1 MASRRRSADAK
12 ETSRSSSPSASAEAL
27 RKLKHRELVKR
38 SYYQKLEVLK
48 QLRQQERS
56 LSAQHSAL
64 LRYSQT
70 RPPVAT
76 AGGPPA
82 TILALHE
89 KYIQLTRDKELEVR
103 VNQTLLK
110 THSQHQISQKKLK
123 AFAAA
128 EQKER
133 RDERADRSSPEP
145 SQEPEAD
152 PAALGDEMKLVTADM
167 CCEVICPAY
176 TEIRSFRTSRD
187 LYTSNVQVLGWTH
200 RHRLE
205 GSNLQYSIAK
215 FFPALTARELCDRG
229 WEIMTTESSYRALHS
244 QGMTSNLH
252 SIQVVDDD
260 NRVFCRELQRPGQ
273 GVIMKTLFLASR
285 FETEDGHMTIY
296 RALDHAKLGFT
307 GVNSSSSD
315 TSLRQALLA
324 SKWLDMFAWTSFE
337 DRSDGSGVEFNF
349 GGEMKH
355 FSVDNAHFWMMEVLL
370 MALRWESRAV
380 GPLITLQPSE

>member
-1 MASRRRSADAK
+1 M
-12 ETSRSSSPSASAEAL
+12 
-27 RKLKHRELVKR
+27 RKTKHRELVKR

-48 QLRQQERS
+48 QLQQQERS

-64 LRYSQT
+64 LRYIQT

-76 AGGPPA
+76 SDDSDASS
-82 TILALHE
+82 E
-89 KYIQLTRDKELEVR
+89 KM
-103 VNQTLLK
+103 
-110 THSQHQISQKKLK
+110 
-123 AFAAA
+123 
-128 EQKER
+128 
-133 RDERADRSSPEP
+133 
-145 SQEPEAD
+145 
-152 PAALGDEMKLVTADM
+152 EMKLVTADM
-167 CCEVICPAY
+167 FFEVIRPAY
-176 TEIRSFRTSRD
+176 AEVRSFRTSRD

-215 FFPALTARELCDRG
+215 FFPAFTARELCDRG
-229 WEIMTTESSYRALHS
+229 WGIMTTESSYQALHS
-244 QGMTSNLH
+244 RGMTSNLH
-252 SIQVVDDD
+252 SIQVMDED
-260 NRVFCRELQRPGQ
+260 NQVFCRELQRPGQ

-285 FETEDGHMTIY
+285 FQTEDGHMTIY
-296 RALDHAKLGFT
+296 RALDHDKLGFT
-307 GVNSSSSD
+307 GVNSSSNGR
-315 TSLRQALLA
+315 SLTQAALA

-337 DRSDGSGVEFNF
+337 DRSDGSGVEFHF